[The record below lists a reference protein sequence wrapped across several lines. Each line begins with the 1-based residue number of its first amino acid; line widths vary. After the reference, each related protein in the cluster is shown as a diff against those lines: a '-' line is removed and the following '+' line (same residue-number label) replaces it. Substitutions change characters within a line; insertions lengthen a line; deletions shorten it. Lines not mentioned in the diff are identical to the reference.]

1 MRIGAPVDEPLDGS
15 AHVGRYG
22 TIATGSNCLVGPRAM
37 EVHDDPSTGAPR
49 QHREE
54 AVESEVDVQDVRSTH
69 RVEACTPKVEQT
81 ADG

>member
-1 MRIGAPVDEPLDGS
+1 MRIGAPVHEPLNGS

-22 TIATGSNCLVGPRAM
+22 TIAPGGNCLVGPRAM
-37 EVHDDPSTGAPR
+37 EVHDDPTAGAPR

-54 AVESEVDVQDVRSTH
+54 AVEREVDVQDVRSTH
-69 RVEACTPKVEQT
+69 RVEARTPKVEQA